1 MAMQPTQVQ
10 NPNQAAGANMLPMSY
25 APPPSAIVST
35 APGTVGS
42 EGSTGPGAST
52 YGQPFGGLPTTLPS
66 SPTSGMP
73 SISSGLS
80 TQDGSNTLVGDFS
93 DTYGKGTGTAL
104 AGILANLGTSTNSAV
119 QATNANV
126 LNAANNQY
134 ANILG
139 QEAATGISPDSSSH
153 ALTAGDFN
161 AQVNSN
167 LASVDANMETQG
179 LNTLISALQGEG
191 SAHGPDGSA
200 LDTLGNVLGLA
211 GGAAGAASEAFG
223 IGGTTG
229 SALDFLGML

>member
-119 QATNANV
+119 QATNQNV
-126 LNAANNQY
+126 LQAANDQY

-153 ALTAGDFN
+153 ALAAGDFN
-161 AQVNSN
+161 AKVNSN
-167 LASVDANMETQG
+167 LASIDAQMEESG
-179 LNTLISALQGEG
+179 LNTISSTLQDEG
-191 SAHGPDGSA
+191 KAHGTDGSTFDSILNGISDA
-200 LDTLGNVLGLA
+200 GSLTSGIAGFFGL
-211 GGAAGAASEAFG
+211 
-223 IGGTTG
+223 
-229 SALDFLGML
+229 